1 MTAIVTTPF
10 RVVNAQNF
18 KEDVASSTNSVYVAI
33 GKADAWST
41 TTSDITDT
49 TPFTPSDR
57 IDDISEAYQNMIGMK
72 KITSAD
78 ISHIV
83 PRHTWTSGTTYIA
96 WDSDDATIYDKAFY
110 VITSEFKIYKCIEAS
125 GASTVE
131 PTHIETDPQAES
143 DGYRWKYLQTVTVT
157 DAEKFLTISYMPIQT
172 VQMPTTGVV
181 NGAISGAAV
190 VVLDEA
196 NEYIKVG
203 MRVTGTGISTAPTV
217 TVISGTSITMSAVQT
232 IANDVVLTFG
242 LLADTDVN
250 FANQSAQIDSLDAS
264 TAAGIE
270 RIEVVTAG
278 SSYETTPTIAITG
291 DGTGTSGG
299 VSLATATAVMVSN
312 ALSSVTV
319 TNKGTN
325 FSVADVVISGGG
337 GTEATARAVIT
348 PPKGHGVDPIAEL
361 GGFYVGI
368 NTLLSGT
375 ETGDLTVGQDF
386 RQVSLIKNPKKP
398 ASETTATASTLRSRE
413 SLRLDSGANLSGY
426 QVDQLI
432 TGSVSGAKAY
442 LVQIDTTNKVFFF
455 YQNSKTGYGNFVTND
470 SISATLPNSTQN
482 VVLDTTDADSFYGN
496 TADDVANSTAYAP
509 EVKKNSGELIF
520 LENRDPIN
528 RSSSQIEDIK
538 LIIEF

>member
-1 MTAIVTTPF
+1 
-10 RVVNAQNF
+10 
-18 KEDVASSTNSVYVAI
+18 
-33 GKADAWST
+33 
-41 TTSDITDT
+41 
-49 TPFTPSDR
+49 
-57 IDDISEAYQNMIGMK
+57 MK
-72 KITSAD
+72 KITSSD

-110 VITSEFKIYKCIEAS
+110 VITSEFKIYKCIEAV
-125 GASTVE
+125 GASTIE
-131 PTHIETDPQAES
+131 PTHIETDPQLES
-143 DGYRWKYLQTVTVT
+143 DNYRWKYMQTVTVT
-157 DAEKFLTISYMPIQT
+157 NAEKFLTVSYMPIDT

-181 NGAISGAAV
+181 NGAITGATV
-190 VVLDEA
+190 VVLDDA
-196 NEYIKVG
+196 NEHIKVG
-203 MRVTGTGISTAPTV
+203 MRITGAGVTTITVPTV
-217 TVISGTSITMSAVQT
+217 TVVSGTSITMSAVQT
-232 IANDVVLTFG
+232 IGNDVVLTFG
-242 LLADTDVN
+242 TLADTDVN
-250 FANQSAQIDSLDAS
+250 FANQSAQIDSLGAS

-270 RIEVVTAG
+270 RIEVVTPG
-278 SSYETTPTIAITG
+278 ESYETTPLIDITG

-299 VSLATATAVMVSN
+299 VSLATATAVMSSN
-312 ALSSVTV
+312 ALDSVTL

-325 FSVADVVISGGG
+325 FTVADIVISGGG
-337 GTEATARAVIT
+337 GTNATARAVIT
-348 PPKGHGVDPIAEL
+348 PPKGHGVDPISEL
-361 GGFYVGI
+361 GAFYVGI

-386 RQVSLIKNPKKP
+386 RQVSLIKNPTKP

-413 SLRLDSGANLSGY
+413 SLRLASGANLSGY

-432 TGSVSGAKAY
+432 TGSVSLAKAY
-442 LVQIDTTNKVFFF
+442 LVQIDTTNKVFFY

-482 VVLDTTDADSFYGN
+482 VTLDVTDADSFYGN
-496 TADDVANSTAYAP
+496 TADDTANSTAYAP

>member
-57 IDDISEAYQNMIGMK
+57 IDDIAEAYQNMIGMK
-72 KITSAD
+72 KITSSD

-125 GASTVE
+125 GASTIE
-131 PTHIETDPQAES
+131 PTHIETDPQLES
-143 DGYRWKYLQTVTVT
+143 DGYRWKYMQTVTVT
-157 DAEKFLTISYMPIQT
+157 DAEKFLTVSYMPIQT
-172 VQMPTTGVV
+172 IQMPTTGVV
-181 NGAISGAAV
+181 NGAITSASV
-190 VVLDEA
+190 VVLDET
-196 NEYIKVG
+196 NEFIKVG
-203 MRVTGTGISTAPTV
+203 MRVTGTGITTAPTV
-217 TVISGTSITMSAVQT
+217 TIVSGTSITMSAVQT

-242 LLADTDVN
+242 NLADTDVN
-250 FANQSAQIDSLDAS
+250 YANQQAQINSLASS

-270 RIEVVTAG
+270 RIEMVTPG
-278 SSYETTPTIAITG
+278 TDPYETNPLITITG
-291 DGTGTSGG
+291 DGSG
-299 VSLATATAVMVSN
+299 AAATAVRVSN
-312 ALSSVTV
+312 LLSTVTV
-319 TNKGTN
+319 TAKGTDYT
-325 FSVADVVISGGG
+325 VADLVVSGGG
-337 GTEATARAVIT
+337 GTGATARAVIT
-348 PPKGHGVDPIAEL
+348 PPKGHGVDPISEL
-361 GGFYVGI
+361 GAFYVGI

-386 RQVSLIKNPKKP
+386 RQVSLIKNPTLP
-398 ASETTATASTLRSRE
+398 ASDVTATASTLRSRE
-413 SLRLDSGANLSGY
+413 SLRLASGANLSGY

-432 TGSVSGAKAY
+432 TGSISGAKAY

-482 VVLDTTDADSFYGN
+482 VTLDVTDADSFYGN

>member
-18 KEDVASSTNSVYVAI
+18 KEDVGSNSVYVGI
-33 GKADAWST
+33 GKSDAWST

-72 KITSAD
+72 KITSSD

-110 VITSEFKIYKCIEAS
+110 IITSEFKIYKCIEAS
-125 GASTVE
+125 GASTIE
-131 PTHIETDPQAES
+131 PTHIETDPQLES
-143 DGYRWKYLQTVTVT
+143 DGYKWKYMQTVTVT
-157 DAEKFLTISYMPIQT
+157 DAEKFLTVSYMPIQT
-172 VQMPTTGVV
+172 IQMPTTSVGG
-181 NGAISGAAV
+181 NGSSSNV
-190 VVLDEA
+190 VVTLTAA
-196 NEYIKVG
+196 NEHIKVG
-203 MRVTGTGISTAPTV
+203 MLVTGTGITAGDTV
-217 TVISGTSITMSAVQT
+217 AAISGTTLTLSTARAV
-232 IANDVVLTFG
+232 ANNTTLTFG
-242 LLADTDVN
+242 RLATTDIN
-250 FANQSAQIDSLDAS
+250 FANQTAQINSLNA
-264 TAAGIE
+264 TKAAGIE
-270 RIEVVTAG
+270 RMEMVTAG

-291 DGTGTSGG
+291 DGTG
-299 VSLATATAVMVSN
+299 AAATAVMVSN
-312 ALSSVTV
+312 ALSTVTV
-319 TNKGTN
+319 TNKGTDYT
-325 FSVADVVISGGG
+325 VADIVISGGG
-337 GTEATARAVIT
+337 GDGATARAVIT
-348 PPKGHGVDPIAEL
+348 PQKGHGVDPIAEL
-361 GGFYVGI
+361 GAFYVGI
-368 NTLLSGT
+368 NTLLSGS
-375 ETGDLTVGQDF
+375 ESGDLTIGQDF

-398 ASETTATASTLRSRE
+398 ASEVTATATTLRARE
-413 SLRLDSGANLSGY
+413 SLRLASNANLSGY

-432 TGSVSGAKAY
+432 TGSSSGAKAY
-442 LVQIDTTNKVFFF
+442 LVQIDTTNKVFFY
-455 YQNSKTGYGNFVTND
+455 YQNSKTGYGNFVQGD

-482 VVLDTTDADSFYGN
+482 VALDQSDADSWYGN
-496 TADDVANSTAYAP
+496 ASDDTANSTAYAP

>member
-18 KEDVASSTNSVYVAI
+18 KEDVASSSNSVYVGI
-33 GKADAWST
+33 GKADPWST

-72 KITSAD
+72 KVTSSD

-83 PRHTWTSGTTYIA
+83 PRHTWTSGTTYVA

-125 GASTVE
+125 GASTIE

-143 DGYRWKYLQTVTVT
+143 DGYKWKYMQTVTVT

-172 VQMPTTGVV
+172 IQMPTTGVV

-203 MRVTGTGISTAPTV
+203 MRVTGTGVATSPVPTV

-242 LLADTDVN
+242 TLADTDVN
-250 FANQSAQIDSLDAS
+250 YANQQAQINSLAA
-264 TAAGIE
+264 TKAAGIE
-270 RIEVVTAG
+270 RIEMVTAG
-278 SSYETTPTIAITG
+278 SSYETTPLITITG
-291 DGTGTSGG
+291 DGTG
-299 VSLATATAVMVSN
+299 AAATAVMVSN
-312 ALSSVTV
+312 ALSTVTV
-319 TNKGTN
+319 TNKGTDYT
-325 FSVADVVISGGG
+325 VADLVVSGGG
-337 GTEATARAVIT
+337 GANATARAVIS
-348 PPKGHGVDPIAEL
+348 PQKGHGVDPISEL

-386 RQVSLIKNPKKP
+386 RQVSLIKNPKQP
-398 ASETTATASTLRSRE
+398 ASETTATATTLRARE
-413 SLRLDSGANLSGY
+413 SLRLASGANLSGY

-482 VVLDTTDADSFYGN
+482 VTLDVTDADSFYGN

>member
-18 KEDVASSTNSVYVAI
+18 KEDVGSNSVYIGI

-72 KITSAD
+72 KVSSSD

-131 PTHIETDPQAES
+131 PTHIETDPQLES
-143 DGYRWKYLQTVTVT
+143 DGYKWKYLQTVTVT
-157 DAEKFLTISYMPIQT
+157 DAEKFLTVSYMPIQT
-172 VQMPTTGVV
+172 IQMPTTSTGG
-181 NGAISGAAV
+181 NGSSSSATITLTA
-190 VVLDEA
+190 A
-196 NEYIKVG
+196 NEYIKAG
-203 MRVTGTGISTAPTV
+203 MLVTGTGITAGDV
-217 TVISGTSITMSAVQT
+217 VVSITGTTLVIDNARTV
-232 IANDVVLTFG
+232 ANGTTLTFG
-242 LLADTDVN
+242 RLADTDIN
-250 FANQSAQIDSLDAS
+250 YANQTAQINSLNA
-264 TAAGIE
+264 TKAAGIE
-270 RIEVVTAG
+270 RIEMVTAG
-278 SSYETTPTIAITG
+278 SSYETTPTLTITG
-291 DGTGTSGG
+291 DGTG
-299 VSLATATAVMVSN
+299 AAATAVMVSN
-312 ALSSVTV
+312 ALSSITV
-319 TNKGTN
+319 TNKGTDYT
-325 FSVADVVISGGG
+325 VADIVVVGGG
-337 GTEATARAVIT
+337 GTEATARAVIA
-348 PPKGHGVDPIAEL
+348 PQDGHGVDPISEL
-361 GGFYVGI
+361 GAFYVGI
-368 NTLLSGT
+368 NTLLSGS
-375 ETGDLTVGQDF
+375 ESGDLTVGQDF
-386 RQVSLIKNPKKP
+386 RQVSLIKNPKVYG
-398 ASETTATASTLRSRE
+398 STTTATASTLRARH
-413 SLRLDSGANLSGY
+413 SLRLASNANLSGY

-432 TGSVSGAKAY
+432 TGATSEAKAY
-442 LVQIDTTNKVFFF
+442 LVQIDTTNKVFYY
-455 YQNSKTGYGNFVTND
+455 YQNSKTGYGNFVQGD
-470 SISATLPNSTQN
+470 AISATLPNSTQN
-482 VVLDTTDADSFYGN
+482 VALDQTDSTSWYGN
-496 TADDVANSTAYAP
+496 AADDVADSTAYAP